1 MGTFAGEE
9 PFSDFRART
18 SIRFSLYIYCTHVR
32 QEVKLLTSID
42 GLFLAKQEQGPPIK
56 SKAIARKISPSL
68 LSADACRPGLGSDAR
83 DEVLDA
89 DGREGHQLQGAPRPK
104 LHGYPGDRLVV
115 GRLDDVPEVAGAE
128 DTVLRHQ
135 LAHHPFDLLV
145 DLPDAL
151 GAAPDRLAALVGE
164 VGQQHVGCHRTT

>member
-68 LSADACRPGLGSDAR
+68 LCADACRPGLGPDAR
-83 DEVLDA
+83 DEVLDG
-89 DGREGHQLQGAPRPK
+89 DGGEGHQLQGTPCPK
-104 LHGYPGDRLVV
+104 LPGDPGGRLVV
-115 GRLDDVPEVAGAE
+115 GRL
-128 DTVLRHQ
+128 
-135 LAHHPFDLLV
+135 
-145 DLPDAL
+145 
-151 GAAPDRLAALVGE
+151 AAV
-164 VGQQHVGCHRTT
+164 HRCGG